1 MIMHFSVVKNYCY
14 VEAERQAQRHR
25 LGSRSD
31 GMERVETLL
40 EERDRMAEQLQQM
53 EEQLRSQQI
62 ERQLRTQELQELR
75 TQIAALQVVL
85 YNNDNNM
92 QIRLNYN

>member
-1 MIMHFSVVKNYCY
+1 
-14 VEAERQAQRHR
+14 
-25 LGSRSD
+25 
-31 GMERVETLL
+31 MERVETLL

-75 TQIAALQVVL
+75 TRIAALQVIL